1 MSEKAVNIW
10 TSIAGY
16 LEFRVIRIRIC
27 IGKWLMSLKHKL
39 AIKSMALSAP
49 QRDRANRHYCHKADI
64 MHELELMRLD

>member
-16 LEFRVIRIRIC
+16 LDFRVIRIRIC

-49 QRDRANRHYCHKADI
+49 FRDKDDRY
-64 MHELELMRLD
+64 